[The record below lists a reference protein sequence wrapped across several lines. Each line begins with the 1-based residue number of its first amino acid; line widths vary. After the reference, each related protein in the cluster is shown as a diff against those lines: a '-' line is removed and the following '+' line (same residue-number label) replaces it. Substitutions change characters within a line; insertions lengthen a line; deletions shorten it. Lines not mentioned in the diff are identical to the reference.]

1 MSPSPF
7 DGLSQESFTFLQE
20 LEQNNNKEWFDAQR
34 PRYQQYLL
42 EPMCEL
48 VLALSEEMLSIDPE
62 LETRPAIGK
71 TLSRIHRDIRFS
83 KDKSP
88 YRASVWLTFK
98 RPNKNWQDAPAF
110 FFGISPSQAHYG
122 MGLYAASR
130 ATMDRFRDYLEE
142 DPHTFLQ
149 QVIPQQSDRFSVGG
163 DTYKKPLNPNLSA
176 ELQHWHARKTLFMHR
191 FEPLSPPLFGPQLA
205 STLQKDFLLLA
216 PLYQLLWQIK
226 M

>member
-1 MSPSPF
+1 MNTAPF
-7 DGLSQESFTFLQE
+7 AGLSQESFTFLQE
-20 LEQNNNKEWFDAQR
+20 LEQNNNKEWFEAQR
-34 PRYQQYLL
+34 PRYQRHLL
-42 EPMCEL
+42 DPMYDL
-48 VLALSEEMLSIDPE
+48 VLALSDTMLAIDPD

-88 YRASVWLTFK
+88 YRASIWLTFK

-130 ATMDRFRDYLEE
+130 DTMDRFRACLEE
-142 DPHTFLQ
+142 EPHTFLQ
-149 QVIPQQSDRFSVGG
+149 EIIPQQTDRFSVGG
-163 DTYKKPLNPNLSA
+163 DTYKKPLNPHLDA
-176 ELQHWHARKTLFMHR
+176 ELQHWHGRKTLFMHR
-191 FEPLSPPLFGPQLA
+191 YEPLSPILFGPQLA
-205 STLQKDFLLLA
+205 NTLQSDFLLLA
-216 PLYQLLWQIK
+216 PLYQLLWRIK